1 MTLSNVK
8 GYAGTVKAIAEE
20 KFELE
25 ESGASEA
32 EVERSVHDMAKLMS
46 EALVVGYAQMR
57 ADVDEALE
65 MMKDGEFVEDDE
77 VPAEVIWYAVEIMA
91 NEIRAAK
98 VPAARI
104 WEKTASGT
112 SPLATLN
119 GSVRMEV
126 ERMIADELKKVEG
139 DEDEG
144 SRYWSSLGKR
154 ARKGVRSFLT
164 KNGYEIVEEDFKF
177 REKKAFRADTIPF
190 VAKDDGDLVFVEVNA
205 SDDPTVDFD
214 EIEAG
219 GMTRVDFEAAAFEFL
234 RVSNL
239 KDASVRFDSICVR
252 FVDDDRALIRHH
264 IDCMVVA

>member
-1 MTLSNVK
+1 MKSNVK

-98 VPAARI
+98 APASRL
-104 WEKTASGT
+104 WEKAMSCI
-112 SPLATLN
+112 SLLATLN

-139 DEDEG
+139 DEDDG
-144 SRYWSSLGKR
+144 SRYWSSLSKR

-164 KNGYEIVEEDFKF
+164 KKGYEIVEEDFKF

-190 VAKDDGDLVFVEVNA
+190 VAKNDGDLVFVEVSA
-205 SDDPTVDFD
+205 STSSDDFD

-219 GMTRVDFEAAAFEFL
+219 GMTRGDFEAAAFEY
-234 RVSNL
+234 L
-239 KDASVRFDSICVR
+239 KVNDLNDASVRFDSICVR
-252 FVDDDRALIRHH
+252 FVADDRALIRHH
-264 IDCMVVA
+264 INCMEVD